1 MKIVYQAENILDAHL
16 VKGALENHDIPA
28 FVTGEYLTGA
38 IGELPAHGLVAI
50 MVPDDHVDAA
60 ALFLRALQE
69 DRRRYVETESEPE
82 LVDLDWEP
90 KPA

>member
-16 VKGALENHDIPA
+16 VKGALENDDILA

-60 ALFLRALQE
+60 VHFLRRLQE
-69 DRRRYVETESEPE
+69 DRRRNSEVD
-82 LVDLDWEP
+82 LVDLEWVP

>member
-16 VKGALENHDIPA
+16 VKGALEHHGVPA

-38 IGELPAHGLVAI
+38 LGELPAHGLVAI
-50 MVPDDHVDAA
+50 MVPDDHVEAA
-60 ALFLRALQE
+60 AAFLKELADEHRAAF
-69 DRRRYVETESEPE
+69 DPDF
-82 LVDLDWEP
+82 DLDWQP